1 MGKQAGNL
9 PIYCKNQSPFPTA
22 PHAPQCRRI
31 FTRLVG
37 LLGVISCLWL
47 TFHWLPI
54 SYPTFRLSS
63 CHHHTQIVSDG
74 PSFDGE
80 KIATNPTPANSARV
94 PFEAHIM
101 SKCPDARDCIRE
113 LVVPTMEKISD
124 KVDFELSFIAT
135 VSNKSSDVE
144 CMHGP
149 GECIGDMLM
158 LCAANLPFIP
168 EDGPV
173 QDRTPTVRYLG
184 FATCLISS
192 YQEIP
197 DRTLV
202 EQCALEHGIDFDALN
217 DCISQQDDDPNKSIE
232 DGPLSGVRLLR
243 ESARHSAELGVKTSC
258 TVRLDDAVWCVR
270 DGGIWKDCAK
280 EGEGSKV
287 PVLVDEIK
295 KLWGQRN

>member
-1 MGKQAGNL
+1 MEKQTDLDCRDRL
-9 PIYCKNQSPFPTA
+9 PFSTVPSARQR
-22 PHAPQCRRI
+22 CRVLP
-31 FTRLVG
+31 RLVG
-37 LLGVISCLWL
+37 LLGIISCLWL
-47 TFHWLPI
+47 TLHWLPF
-54 SYPTFRLSS
+54 SPPTFRISS
-63 CHHHTQIVSDG
+63 CHHHARPESEGVS
-74 PSFDGE
+74 FNGE
-80 KIATNPTPANSARV
+80 KVATNPVPADSQRV

-113 LVVPTMEKISD
+113 LVVPAMEKISD

-144 CMHGP
+144 CKHGP
-149 GECIGDMLM
+149 GECVGDMLM
-158 LCAANLPFIP
+158 LCAANLPFEP
-168 EDGPV
+168 EDGPA

-217 DCISQQDDDPNKSIE
+217 NCVSQQDDDPNKSTQ

-243 ESARHSAELGVKTSC
+243 ESARHSAELNVKTSC
-258 TVRLDDAVWCVR
+258 TVRLDNTVWCVR

-287 PVLVDEIK
+287 PVLVDEIE